1 LTELL
6 PLAADRRSHPGDDL
20 LSFIDADPDLELDDV
35 VITAVIIAI
44 AGHETTANLLGAAMI
59 RLLTP
64 RLDGVRPIDAIDAI
78 DDRLITELL
87 RLDGPVQAVG
97 RTAPHDHVL
106 NDITIHAGEPVLVVL
121 PPPTAI
127 RPFSTGPANSKQ
139 PAPGLPRSHSA
150 MARTTA
156 SVRRSPASRSPERS
170 NTSWRAGPHSAG
182 RRDMAGHSSHPRT
195 PDASLRLRHPTNL
208 PEATISNR

>member
-6 PLAADRRSHPGDDL
+6 PLAVDRRSHPGDDL

-87 RLDGPVQAVG
+87 RLDGPV
-97 RTAPHDHVL
+97 
-106 NDITIHAGEPVLVVL
+106 
-121 PPPTAI
+121 
-127 RPFSTGPANSKQ
+127 
-139 PAPGLPRSHSA
+139 
-150 MARTTA
+150 
-156 SVRRSPASRSPERS
+156 
-170 NTSWRAGPHSAG
+170 
-182 RRDMAGHSSHPRT
+182 
-195 PDASLRLRHPTNL
+195 
-208 PEATISNR
+208 